1 MRPRRPD
8 DGAGSS
14 RAATDDLL
22 RDLAAGGWRPA
33 AWARFLA
40 SAATRS
46 ADQARLHPRAWA
58 EVTAL
63 HGLLLAVAPPSG
75 RRWVS
80 TSWLL
85 ASTHLG
91 LLEDR
96 SHLGPANILT
106 IARGNLP
113 AIVTARHPWLASL
126 AMATDFVDGRLAR
139 RTGTT
144 TPFGAYAD
152 AFADAAFWIWFT
164 TDPENRRGVRV
175 AAAVTWL
182 LPIGAVT
189 ALSIARGRMDDAPRP
204 RWIRPAATLQVL
216 LTGRALWQARRR
228 RTLRDRPSRPCPQG
242 VVLATRGR
250 AKRRFSAF

>member
-1 MRPRRPD
+1 MLKHGD
-8 DGAGSS
+8 HGEGAGSS

-22 RDLAAGGWRPA
+22 RDLAVGGWRPA
-33 AWARFLA
+33 AWAHFLA
-40 SAATRS
+40 SAAGRS

-58 EVTAL
+58 EVSAV
-63 HGLLLAVAPPSG
+63 HGLLVALAPPSG
-75 RRWVS
+75 RRWIA

-96 SHLGPANILT
+96 VSLGPANLLT
-106 IARGNLP
+106 LARGNLP
-113 AIVTARHPWLASL
+113 GVVTARHPWLGAV
-126 AMATDFVDGRLAR
+126 AVVTDFADGRLAR

-144 TPFGAYAD
+144 TPFGSYAD

-164 TDPENRRGVRV
+164 NQEDGPGART
-175 AAAVTWL
+175 AAIATWL

-189 ALSIARGRMDDAPRP
+189 AFSIGKGRMIDAPRP

-216 LTGRALWQARRR
+216 LALRALWRDNQRR
-228 RTLRDRPSRPCPQG
+228 
-242 VVLATRGR
+242 A
-250 AKRRFSAF
+250 